1 MTESLRIGRFGAP
14 WWGVILVLL
23 ACAGMIRLGVWQLDR
38 AAGKRALLA
47 QFEQAL
53 AAQPVKLEADEPLGE
68 GQIRRVEA
76 SGYYDPQRQLLLD
89 NQSHEH
95 VPGYRV
101 WTPLKLDDGRLLIID
116 RGWLASG
123 GNRQQLPDLSM
134 SGAGQ
139 RVTVSG
145 NLRQWPRPGM
155 RLGALD
161 CHGPTVWPRIV
172 QYPSYPELD
181 CLYAETLVD
190 GLLLLDPDQPDGYLR
205 QWTAA
210 PELSPD
216 KHYLY
221 AAQWFAFSATLLAL
235 FVLFNLKRKP

>member
-1 MTESLRIGRFGAP
+1 MTDFLRIGRFSAP
-14 WWGVILVLL
+14 WWGIALVLL
-23 ACAGMIRLGVWQLDR
+23 ACAGMLRLGVWQLDR

-47 QFEQAL
+47 QFEQAIETRPTQL
-53 AAQPVKLEADEPLGE
+53 QVGDSLREGE
-68 GQIRRVEA
+68 IRRVEA
-76 SGYYDPQRQLLLD
+76 SGYFDPARQMLLD

-95 VPGYRV
+95 VPGFRV
-101 WTPLKLDDGRLLIID
+101 WTPLKLDDGRLLIVD

-123 GNRQQLPDLSM
+123 GQRQQLPDLSM
-134 SGAGQ
+134 TTTQS

-145 NLRQWPRPGM
+145 YWRQWPRPGL
-155 RLGALD
+155 RLGSPVCDVPAA
-161 CHGPTVWPRIV
+161 WPLLV
-172 QYPSYPELD
+172 QYPSYRELD

-190 GLLLLDPDQPDGYLR
+190 GLLLMDPGLPDGYLR

-221 AAQWFAFSATLLAL
+221 AAQWFAFSATLLVL
-235 FVLFNLKRKP
+235 FVLINLKRKP